1 MCFKGTMSLLP
12 ASTRDRS
19 QRNLLAIDPGLF
31 SFAPCQA
38 RHYRWAQVNG
48 YRGETKT
55 LQDIEARVQHD
66 IFYVDNWSP
75 LLDLKI
81 LIRTVLICLSRRN
94 AY

>member
-1 MCFKGTMSLLP
+1 VSSPDTGWRR
-12 ASTRDRS
+12 STLS
-19 QRNLLAIDPGLF
+19 
-31 SFAPCQA
+31 C
-38 RHYRWAQVNG
+38 
-48 YRGETKT
+48 ETKT